1 MDAGKVFGRGIAFP
15 PRIGED
21 GRLAWSEG
29 PENVRESIRIILMTE
44 LGERLMLPEFGAGLG
59 AYLFEPNTA
68 TTRRLIQE
76 RISDALARWEPRV
89 KVEGITVEEDP
100 ANPEAAIATI
110 SYQLV
115 ANQTRER
122 VTLSVDLSAGERG

>member
-89 KVEGITVEEDP
+89 KVEGITVEADP

-122 VTLSVDLSAGERG
+122 VTLQVDLGAGERG

>member
-1 MDAGKVFGRGIAFP
+1 MDAGTLFGRSIGFP

-44 LGERLMLPEFGAGLG
+44 QRERLMLPEFGAGLG
-59 AYLFEPNTA
+59 AFLFEPNTA

-76 RISDALARWEPRV
+76 RIQVALARWEPRIR
-89 KVEGITVEEDP
+89 VESVTVDEDP
-100 ANPEAAIATI
+100 ANAEAAIATI
-110 SYQLV
+110 AYQLV
-115 ANQTRER
+115 ADQSRER
-122 VTLSVDLSAGERG
+122 VALSVSLTGGERG

>member
-1 MDAGKVFGRGIAFP
+1 MDAGTLFGRSIGFP

-44 LGERLMLPEFGAGLG
+44 QRERLMLPEFGAGLG
-59 AYLFEPNTA
+59 AFLFEPNTA

-76 RISDALARWEPRV
+76 RIQVALARWEPRIR
-89 KVEGITVEEDP
+89 VESVTVDEDP

-110 SYQLV
+110 AYQLV
-115 ANQTRER
+115 ADQSRER
-122 VTLSVDLSAGERG
+122 VALSVSLTGGERG